1 MINWREVDTV
11 LLDMDGTLLDLY
23 YDNHFWLEHLPR
35 RVAEIRGLEP
45 ESVQAELHRRFHSE
59 RGTLNWY
66 CLDYWS
72 RELEL
77 DVAAL
82 KREVEHL
89 IAIRPHVD
97 EFLQRLRDSGRDL
110 WLVTNAHRAVIN
122 LKFERTGIG
131 RWFDRVVSSHD
142 LRAPKEDQAF
152 WHALRVTHPFEPP
165 RALLVDDTPSVLAAA
180 HRFGIGHLLTMLQP
194 DSRQARRE
202 ARDYP
207 GIVHFDELLP
217 TLEEP

>member
-1 MINWREVDTV
+1 MLEWRDIDTV

-23 YDNHFWLEHLPR
+23 YDNHFWLEYLPQ
-35 RVAEIRGLEP
+35 RVAERQGRDP
-45 ESVQAELHRRFHSE
+45 QAVQAELHQRFHGE

-72 RELEL
+72 RELEM
-77 DVAAL
+77 DIASL
-82 KREVEHL
+82 KREVQHL

-97 EFLQRLRDSGRDL
+97 TFLQRLHDSGRTP
-110 WLVTNAHRAVIN
+110 WLVTNAHRQVIS

-131 RWFDRVVSSHD
+131 RWFDRVISSHD
-142 LRAPKEDQAF
+142 LRAPKEDAAF
-152 WHALRVTHPFEPP
+152 WHALRAAHPFEPR
-165 RALLVDDTPSVLAAA
+165 RALLIDDTPSVLAAA

-217 TLEEP
+217 ELEAL